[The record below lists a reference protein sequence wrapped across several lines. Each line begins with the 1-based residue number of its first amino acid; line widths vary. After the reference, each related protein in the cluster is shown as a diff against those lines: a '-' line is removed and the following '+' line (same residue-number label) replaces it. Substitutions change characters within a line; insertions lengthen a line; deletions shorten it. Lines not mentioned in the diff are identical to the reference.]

1 MIGFYDYTV
10 ILTYLSLLSAGLGIF
25 VTLDGSGHP
34 YIGTFCL
41 LFCGLC
47 DSFDGL
53 VARTKKNRSE
63 QGKKFG
69 IQIDSLSDLV
79 AFGVLPACIG
89 MSLIRT
95 SDTLTDWVGNSK
107 DNPLWKCVVIALFA
121 VLVLYILA
129 AMIRLAYFNVT
140 EEERQS
146 TEGGTRKAYTGLPVT
161 SAALIFPMVM
171 LFRYVSGEAVDLSF
185 VYFPVIL
192 ITGFLFLSK
201 IRIPKPH
208 LKGILILVAIG
219 IVECIVMLVLFLN
232 RQGRL

>member
-34 YIGTFCL
+34 YIGTFFL

-63 QGKKFG
+63 QAKKFG
-69 IQIDSLSDLV
+69 IQIDSLCDLV

-95 SDTLTDWVGNSK
+95 SDTLKEWVGYSE
-107 DNPLWKCVVIALFA
+107 DNWMLKVAIIALFA
-121 VLVLYILA
+121 VLALYILA
-129 AMIRLAYFNVT
+129 ALIRLAYFNVT
-140 EEERQS
+140 EEERQQS
-146 TEGGTRKAYTGLPVT
+146 EGGVRKSYVGLPVT
-161 SAALIFPMVM
+161 SAALIFPLVM
-171 LFRYVSGEAVDLSF
+171 LLKYVAHIDLSF
-185 VYFPVIL
+185 IYFPVAL
-192 ITGFLFLSK
+192 VTGFLFLSK

-219 IVECIVMLVLFLN
+219 LVECVVMLLLFLN
-232 RQGRL
+232 RQG